1 MATNPRSWKSLKA
14 VQSKFPH
21 LKERVFGITD
31 EKKTHP
37 QLGYSIL
44 LDKPTSP

>member
-21 LKERVFGITD
+21 LKEWVLGITD
-31 EKKTHP
+31 EKKH
-37 QLGYSIL
+37 IL
-44 LDKPTSP
+44 NGNVAFF